1 MSQSK
6 LDDLYDRLTS
16 RKLLLCVTSVAL
28 AIWGYHAGIIDGD
41 KMMTAI
47 SVAVTAYTAAEGASD
62 AVAAW
67 KAPSTPTAREIA
79 RAVLE
84 ERATQLRERFPD
96 GPSDPDAL
104 ISQPPKWL
112 PPTPRYG

>member
-6 LDDLYDRLTS
+6 WDDLYDRLTS
-16 RKLLLCVTSVAL
+16 RKLLLCLTSVVL

-41 KMMTAI
+41 RMMSAI

-67 KAPSTPTAREIA
+67 RSKPADAITEAAIRL
-79 RAVLE
+79 RA
-84 ERATQLRERFPD
+84 ERLAQEHAERPALREVGR
-96 GPSDPDAL
+96 G
-104 ISQPPKWL
+104 
-112 PPTPRYG
+112 